1 MSSSSVGRA
10 FLALGAS
17 RWARRSRA
25 RLARSGV
32 PTRRSVHRPP
42 PHPPGALA
50 VVAASAVDELRAEDT
65 RDAALATLVPRAWDP
80 RYEDAGP
87 IPGPRAGPIAIEGF
101 RRGSRSRLMPSDARR
116 FPGDDDFSKLAR
128 AACAA
133 QALPRKELYE
143 TWEAALIITRA
154 FEDGPGGGV
163 ELPSRVM
170 DVAGGH
176 GLLALALL
184 ALNPS
189 LTSALVV
196 DKRKPDSFERLYA
209 CVTAVW
215 PHVHGRVRFVE
226 ASVEKADCGGDVLL
240 ASVHACGAL
249 TDLVLALASDAGAP
263 VAVVPC
269 CHRGLGSAKALAARI
284 GRYVPGVTAPI
295 VMDAARAANLRR
307 RGYDVD
313 AFAMPRQITP
323 QNRVI
328 VGKPNDAW
336 KKRSLKGEKKSTE
349 RTNGKEPAS
358 MPRGWASLGE
368 ALPES
373 PWRRY
378 A

>member
-1 MSSSSVGRA
+1 M
-10 FLALGAS
+10 
-17 RWARRSRA
+17 
-25 RLARSGV
+25 
-32 PTRRSVHRPP
+32 
-42 PHPPGALA
+42 
-50 VVAASAVDELRAEDT
+50 DELRAEDT

-80 RYEDAGP
+80 RFEDAGP

-133 QALPRKELYE
+133 HALPRKELYE

-154 FEDGPGGGV
+154 FEDDPGGGV

-209 CVTAVW
+209 CVAVW

-226 ASVEKADCGGDVLL
+226 ASVEKADCDGDVCWRR
-240 ASVHACGAL
+240 ARVRRVDRFGAR
-249 TDLVLALASDAGAP
+249 ARGGSGAP
-263 VAVVPC
+263 WRWCRAT
-269 CHRGLGSAKALAARI
+269 AAWAAR
-284 GRYVPGVTAPI
+284 RPS
-295 VMDAARAANLRR
+295 R
-307 RGYDVD
+307 RGSGGT
-313 AFAMPRQITP
+313 F
-323 QNRVI
+323 
-328 VGKPNDAW
+328 
-336 KKRSLKGEKKSTE
+336 
-349 RTNGKEPAS
+349 
-358 MPRGWASLGE
+358 RG
-368 ALPES
+368 
-373 PWRRY
+373 
-378 A
+378 